1 MFANF
6 LARTQEIIIIQRI
19 FDSIPMKRKKYVKV
33 VIPLHNKEN
42 NIEVNAKTKSFL
54 MENTSLSYFP
64 I

>member
-1 MFANF
+1 
-6 LARTQEIIIIQRI
+6 
-19 FDSIPMKRKKYVKV
+19 MKRKKYVKV